1 MELLYGLL
9 DGSVSLADL
18 IRWGGYIILVAIVFC
33 ETGLLWDSFP
43 STLSDHRGL
52 GPPPARSTS
61 AAHLLLIPAAI
72 IGDSVGY
79 AIGYR
84 AGPRLF
90 TKEESLLFS
99 RKYLLRTH
107 EFYER
112 YGGKTIVLA
121 RFIPLIRTFAPVVAG
136 IGQMQY
142 RRFLFY
148 NVFGGFLWVAS
159 LTWAG
164 YLLGTLIPDISRYI
178 HIVVVVVIAL
188 SMVRCGRALKPAAA
202 ARRQASSRTRGRAS
216 CGYSRRPKQPV
227 AAPHRSGALEAARMS
242 SAGTMLHGVR
252 IS

>member
-1 MELLYGLL
+1 VEFFYGLL

-18 IRWGGYIILVAIVFC
+18 IRWGGYLVLVAIVFC
-33 ETGLLWDSFP
+33 ETGLLVGFFLPGDSLLI
-43 STLSDHRGL
+43 TAGL
-52 GPPPARSTS
+52 V
-61 AAHLLLIPAAI
+61 AAAGSLDIWLLNLLLIPAAI

-90 TKEESLLFS
+90 TKEQSLLFS
-99 RKYLLRTH
+99 RKHLLRTR
-107 EFYER
+107 EFYEK

-121 RFIPLIRTFAPVVAG
+121 RFIPLLRTFAPVVAG
-136 IGQMQY
+136 IGQMRY

-178 HIVVVVVIAL
+178 HIVVLVVILL
-188 SMVRCGRALKPAAA
+188 SMVPVVVELWK
-202 ARRQASSRTRGRAS
+202 ARRRA
-216 CGYSRRPKQPV
+216 PAVKP
-227 AAPHRSGALEAARMS
+227 
-242 SAGTMLHGVR
+242 
-252 IS
+252 